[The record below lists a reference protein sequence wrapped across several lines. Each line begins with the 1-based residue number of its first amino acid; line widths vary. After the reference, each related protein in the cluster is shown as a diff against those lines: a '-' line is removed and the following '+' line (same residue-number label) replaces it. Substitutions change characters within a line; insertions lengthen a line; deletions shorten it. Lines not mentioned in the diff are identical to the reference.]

1 MACAPLT
8 ITSDR
13 AEVVDFTVPF
23 ATTNMAI
30 LYKKPLPGE
39 QLPFKSVSE
48 LVESSVNIE
57 TGMIAQGDTLRC
69 LQKSRNTLLRKLL
82 EKVCVTHYV
91 FQSTILAIRTSFGS
105 NEKINLCRI
114 HYIFIHFVAGEDSRT
129 RGFH

>member
-39 QLPFKSVSE
+39 PLPFKSVKE
-48 LVESSVNIE
+48 LVNSDGSTE

-69 LQKSRNTLLRKLL
+69 LQKSRNPLLRKLL
-82 EKVCVTHYV
+82 EKV
-91 FQSTILAIRTSFGS
+91 
-105 NEKINLCRI
+105 
-114 HYIFIHFVAGEDSRT
+114 
-129 RGFH
+129 

>member
-8 ITSDR
+8 ITSAR

-39 QLPFKSVSE
+39 PLPFKSVRE
-48 LVESSVNIE
+48 LVESNVNIE

-82 EKVCVTHYV
+82 EKVCVT
-91 FQSTILAIRTSFGS
+91 FCLF
-105 NEKINLCRI
+105 
-114 HYIFIHFVAGEDSRT
+114 
-129 RGFH
+129 